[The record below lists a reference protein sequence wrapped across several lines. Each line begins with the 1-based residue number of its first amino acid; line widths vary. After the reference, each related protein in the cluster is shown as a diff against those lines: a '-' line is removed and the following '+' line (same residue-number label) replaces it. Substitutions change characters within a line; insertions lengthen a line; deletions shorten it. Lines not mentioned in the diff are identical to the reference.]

1 MITGIVTDTREAVI
15 SITVRGAGGE
25 QQTLPAV
32 IDTGFDGWLSLP
44 TTIITTLQLRWSH
57 RGRAQ
62 LADGSTTI
70 FDIFQGI
77 VSWDKAMRRI
87 PIDEAETAP
96 LIGMALLEGFE
107 LNMAIRSGGKVKLK
121 RLRTSLRDQR
131 KK

>member
-1 MITGIVTDTREAVI
+1 MITGIVTDTHEAVI
-15 SITVRGAGGE
+15 SITVRGAGGDE
-25 QQTLPAV
+25 QTVPAV

-44 TTIITTLQLRWSH
+44 PTIIAALRLRWSH

-70 FDIFQGI
+70 FDIFEGI

-107 LNMAIRSGGKVKLK
+107 LNMAIRAGGKVKLK
-121 RLRTSLRDQR
+121 KLRTSSRDR
-131 KK
+131 GNK